1 VNAYAD
7 WVDAIGDAEN
17 ATAQARRARDR
28 LLALQTWL
36 TWQVRRRR
44 VDAEDGAAALED
56 VAVALEVVQMTLT
69 ALRQE
74 RGRLTQDKP
83 RY

>member
-1 VNAYAD
+1 MTKTLSKIVARNG
-7 WVDAIGDAEN
+7 W
-17 ATAQARRARDR
+17 QARTCEGDR